1 MRRAWWDWAFVGV
14 LVPVALLEGMVLR
27 PELYARVP
35 SAIVSAAIVLTLL
48 WRRTRPLPAV
58 AAAFGG
64 CALAAFVAGREFPD
78 QYVLACLL
86 VLVFSVFR
94 WGAGR
99 DMVLGAAIALGKV
112 WLSAVMGYL
121 GLGDALG
128 GSVVMITAMALGA
141 AFRYRTRARN
151 RELDQVKLLE
161 RERLARDL
169 HDTVAHHVSAMA
181 IRAQAGI
188 ATAAADPDAAVD
200 ALKVI
205 DAEAA
210 RALDEMR
217 GMVRILRDGQPVDL
231 SPGPRV
237 ADLERLAS
245 QTYPKVDVEVDGDA
259 DSLPSPV
266 GAAVYR
272 LAQEAV
278 TNARRHARHATRIEV
293 RVVVDPTQVLV
304 RVSDDGD
311 PGRQAAAPGYGL
323 TGMIER
329 ASLLGGTCE
338 AGPNT
343 DRGWTVS
350 AVLPRTGVTT

>member
-1 MRRAWWDWAFVGV
+1 VWWDRVLVGV
-14 LVPVALLEGMVLR
+14 LVVTAVVEGAAR
-27 PELYARVP
+27 PDVSPRVP
-35 SAIVSAAIVLTLL
+35 SIVISVLLVL
-48 WRRTRPLPAV
+48 SLFWRRTRPLPAV
-58 AAAFGG
+58 AFAFGL
-64 CALAAFVAGREFPD
+64 CVLSAVVAGREFPD
-78 QYVLACLL
+78 QYVLVALL
-86 VLVFSVFR
+86 LLPFSVFR
-94 WGAGR
+94 WGTGR
-99 DMVLGAAIALGKV
+99 ELVLGAAFVLAKLGV
-112 WLSAVMGYL
+112 SAVLGYL
-121 GLGDALG
+121 SLADTAAGI
-128 GSVVMITAMALGA
+128 VVLSMAMAVGA
-141 AFRYRTRARN
+141 ALRYRSRARS

-161 RERLARDL
+161 REQLARDL

-188 ATAAADPDAAVD
+188 ATSAADPGAAVD

-217 GMVRILRDGQPVDL
+217 GMVRILRTQKAADR

-245 QTYPKVDVEVDGDA
+245 LSNPSVDVRVTGDA
-259 DSLPSPV
+259 DALPSPV
-266 GAAVYR
+266 GAAVFR

-278 TNARRHARHATRIEV
+278 TNARRHARHATRIDVRVTVDDSEV
-293 RVVVDPTQVLV
+293 RVLV
-304 RVSDDGD
+304 TDDGVS
-311 PGRQAAAPGYGL
+311 RQTGPRGYGL

-338 AGPNT
+338 AGPNP

-350 AVLPRTGVTT
+350 AVLPREVTA

>member
-1 MRRAWWDWAFVGV
+1 M
-14 LVPVALLEGMVLR
+14 PVAVLEAALR
-27 PELYARVP
+27 PELTGRVA
-35 SAIVSAAIVLTLL
+35 SAVLSAALVSTLL
-48 WRRTRPLPAV
+48 WRRTQPLLAVVVGFVGCMAPAIV
-58 AAAFGG
+58 M
-64 CALAAFVAGREFPD
+64 GRDFPD
-78 QYVLACLL
+78 QYVLVCLL
-86 VLVFSVFR
+86 VLPFSVVR
-94 WGAGR
+94 WGSGR
-99 DMVLGAAIALGKV
+99 EMVLGAAVVLGKV
-112 WLSAVMGYL
+112 GLWGVLGFISLTEAV
-121 GLGDALG
+121 G
-128 GSVVMITAMALGA
+128 GCVVLFTAMTLGA
-141 AFRYRTRARN
+141 AFRYRTRARA

-188 ATAAADPDAAVD
+188 ATSGTDPDAAVD
-200 ALKVI
+200 ALKII

-217 GMVRILRDGQPVDL
+217 GMVRILRAEQPADL

-237 ADLERLAS
+237 ADLAGLAS
-245 QTYPKVDVEVDGDA
+245 RSRPFVDVEVDGDA

-278 TNARRHARHATRIEV
+278 TNARRHARHATRIMV
-293 RVVVDPTQVLV
+293 RVAVDQKTVSV
-304 RVSDDGD
+304 RVSDDGE
-311 PGRQAAAPGYGL
+311 PGRTSGSPGYGL

-338 AGPNT
+338 AGPNS

-350 AVLPRTGVTT
+350 AVLPRTGVVT